1 MGVIQKQSISGVI
14 WSYVGVGLGFL
25 TTAILFTRFLET
37 DEIGLLRVLVSY
49 SAVLAMFGSLGMNAV
64 TAKMFPHFRD
74 EKAKHQGFL
83 GMSLMV
89 VLAGF
94 VLSAFIYILLKNHLI
109 EDASE
114 DSALFIPYFYTVIP
128 LSLFAILF
136 GILDS
141 YYRMLFNA
149 VKGIAFKEV
158 YQRIAIIVFLIMYY
172 FTLISFSTLVWL
184 YVLSNAIP
192 VILLVFTLIKEKKF
206 HVVPRFDFIDP
217 KLRKSLISVAFF
229 GILASF
235 SARLVQTIDIIMVNE
250 FLGLSLTGVYTI
262 SFFFGTLIL
271 IPVRTMAKIG
281 TTVISEAWKK
291 NDLKTIS
298 DVYSK
303 SSITLSVVGV
313 LFFIGIW
320 GNIENVFQIIGPEY
334 SEGRFVI
341 FFIALANLTE
351 VFVGLS
357 GNIIVNSKYYKWQ
370 TYLLAIF
377 SIIIVITNI
386 IFIPIYGIMGA
397 ALATFISKLI
407 FSIMKYLFLYKK
419 FGLQPLG
426 KAHLFVLIIAL
437 ASWYLS
443 TLVPAVQNYLFD
455 IVLRS
460 AIITVLFMVPV
471 YYFKVSEDL
480 NGRIDEGFSKV
491 GIKLN
496 KKL

>member
-14 WSYVGVGLGFL
+14 WSYIGVGLGFL
-25 TTAILFTRFLET
+25 TTAILFTRFLSTE
-37 DEIGLLRVLVSY
+37 EIGLLRVLVSY
-49 SAVLAMFGSLGMNAV
+49 SAVLGMLGSLGMNAV
-64 TAKMFPHFRD
+64 TVKMFPQFRD

-83 GMSLMV
+83 GMSLIV

-94 VLSAFIYILLKNHLI
+94 VLSALIYILLKNYLV
-109 EDASE
+109 ENARE

-158 YQRIAIIVFLIMYY
+158 YQRVAIILVLVMY
-172 FTLISFSTLVWL
+172 FFSLISFTMLVWL

-192 VILLVFTLIKEKKF
+192 VLLLVFTLIREKKF
-206 HVVPRFDFIDP
+206 HIIPRFDFIDP
-217 KLRKSLISVAFF
+217 TLRKSIISVAFF
-229 GILASF
+229 GVLASF
-235 SARLVQTIDIIMVNE
+235 SARLVQIIDIIMVNE

-262 SFFFGTLIL
+262 SFFFGALIL

-281 TTVISEAWKK
+281 ATVISEAWKK

-298 DVYSK
+298 DVYTK
-303 SSITLSVVGV
+303 SSITLSVIGV

-320 GNIENVFQIIGPEY
+320 GNIDNVFQLIGTQF
-334 SEGRFVI
+334 SEGRYVI

-357 GNIIVNSKYYKWQ
+357 GHIIVNSKYYKWQ
-370 TYLLAIF
+370 TYLLTIF
-377 SIIIVITNI
+377 SIIIIITNI
-386 IFIPIYGIMGA
+386 ILIPIYGIMGA
-397 ALATFISKLI
+397 ALASFISKFI
-407 FSIMKYLFLYKK
+407 FGVMKYLFLYKK
-419 FGLQPLG
+419 FGLQPLVP
-426 KAHLFVLIIAL
+426 AHLLLIVIAV
-437 ASWYLS
+437 AAWYLS
-443 TLVPAVQNYLFD
+443 TLVPAVPNYLLD

-460 AIITVLFMVPV
+460 AVITVLFMVPV
-471 YYFKVSEDL
+471 YFFRISDDL
-480 NGRIDEGFSKV
+480 NGRIITTLKSIWPK
-491 GIKLN
+491 
-496 KKL
+496 

>member
-1 MGVIQKQSISGVI
+1 VGVIQKQSITGVI

-25 TTAILFTRFLET
+25 TTAILFTRFLSTE
-37 DEIGLLRVLVSY
+37 EIGLLRVLVSY

-64 TAKMFPHFRD
+64 TTKMFPQFRD
-74 EKAKHQGFL
+74 ENAKHQGFL
-83 GMSLMV
+83 GMSLLV
-89 VLAGF
+89 VLTGF
-94 VLSAFIYILLKNHLI
+94 VLSGIVYVLLKDMLI
-109 EDASE
+109 DNIGEGSI
-114 DSALFIPYFYTVIP
+114 LFIPYFYTVVP

-136 GILDS
+136 GLLDS

-149 VKGIAFKEV
+149 VKGIVFKEV
-158 YQRIAIIVFLIMYY
+158 YQRIAIIIFLAMFY
-172 FTLISFSTLVWL
+172 FSLISFTELVWL
-184 YVLSNAIP
+184 YVFANAIP
-192 VILLVFTLIKEKKF
+192 VISILITLIKEKKF
-206 HVVPRFDFIDP
+206 HIVPRFDFIDP
-217 KLRKSLISVAFF
+217 ILRKNIFSVAFF

-271 IPVRTMAKIG
+271 IPIRTMAKIG

-298 DVYSK
+298 EVYTK

-320 GNIENVFQIIGPEY
+320 GNIDNVFQLIGSNY
-334 SEGRFVI
+334 IEGRFVI
-341 FFIALANLTE
+341 FFIALANLFE

-357 GNIIVNSKYYKWQ
+357 GHIIVNSKYYKWQ

-377 SIIIVITNI
+377 TVIIVITNI
-386 IFIPIYGIMGA
+386 ILIPIYGIMGA
-397 ALATFISKLI
+397 ALATFISKFI

-419 FGLQPLG
+419 FGLQPLSS
-426 KAHLFVLIIAL
+426 AHLLLLVIAI

-443 TLVPAVQNYLFD
+443 TLVPAVPNYLLD

-460 AIITVLFMVPV
+460 TIITVLFMVPV
-471 YYFKVSEDL
+471 YYLNVSEDL
-480 NGRIDEGFSKV
+480 NGRIDEGLSKV
-491 GIKLN
+491 GIKLKN
-496 KKL
+496 KL